1 MKVSSNF
8 PPFALNLTV
17 FEPTLLLITV
27 FELDLPLLTVFAST
41 SKLVKQKLV
50 TIRIS
55 TKNVDIAF
63 SIFYPPY
70 NLINKMSYL
79 VF

>member
-1 MKVSSNF
+1 LRAPATI

-63 SIFYPPY
+63 FNLLSSI
-70 NLINKMSYL
+70 
-79 VF
+79 